1 MKYEVSA
8 WQIFSKMEVF
18 IHQHD
23 QNRNLVPGLY
33 AFDADIVEKETNL
46 SIPVVDFH
54 FEEVVP
60 GIQLL
65 SFTIQESGNFLLT
78 ISDMK
83 HSISISNMP
92 FAYSVFVGASE
103 RLRSFSVIMVFF
115 FLICLNLDS
124 QNK

>member
-1 MKYEVSA
+1 
-8 WQIFSKMEVF
+8 MEVF

-23 QNRNLVPGLY
+23 QYGNLVPGIY

-46 SIPVVDFH
+46 SIPVVDLH

-65 SFTIQESGNFLLT
+65 SFTIQEPGNFLLT

-83 HSISISNMP
+83 HNISISNMP
-92 FAYSVFVGASE
+92 FTYSVFVGASE
-103 RLRSFSVIMVFF
+103 VV
-115 FLICLNLDS
+115 
-124 QNK
+124 Q